1 MKEQFTLRI
10 KHYLLNRLIDEAA
23 EQRLTKYTLWE
34 RLKGDCVE
42 VMGIEVLEKPVKH
55 QEQRIAQA
63 FNERRQIAFDLAHTL
78 LLIRS
83 VSVPTVI
90 PGNGLGSDSHIWVSV
105 CKTTK
110 AGRIYRRLPAFLQ
123 LWLLGLVLTGRKF
136 ASTLLRFKWLTGV
149 ISFAVLSAK
158 VWHSGLIDKTWIG
171 ISAAAGI
178 FSVWLLSLWK

>member
-1 MKEQFTLRI
+1 MKERFTLGI
-10 KHYLLNRLIDEAA
+10 KQYLLNRIIDEAA
-23 EQRLTKYTLWE
+23 ERRLTKYNFWE

-42 VMGIEVLEKPVKH
+42 VMGIEVLEKPITH

-83 VSVPTVI
+83 VNVPTVI
-90 PGNGLGSDSHIWVSV
+90 PGNGPGGDAHIWISV

-110 AGRIYRRLPAFLQ
+110 VARVYRRLPAFLQ

-136 ASTLLRFKWLTGV
+136 ASALQRFKWLMGV
-149 ISFAVLSAK
+149 ISFAVLSVK